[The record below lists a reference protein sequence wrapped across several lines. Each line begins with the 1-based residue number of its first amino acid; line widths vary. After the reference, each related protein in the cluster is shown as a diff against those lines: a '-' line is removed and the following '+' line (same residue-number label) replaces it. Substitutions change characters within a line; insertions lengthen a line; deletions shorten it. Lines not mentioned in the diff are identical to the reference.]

1 MGCLYNVKFLIEHT
15 NPLKLRAVIDKM
27 SELYNGN
34 AVKIG
39 GSLVIAGVNDK
50 GAYMIKVMIPR
61 GEPRTIEGLIA
72 PTMRGIVVTVESDK
86 PLALTLAVKDL
97 VKIIK
102 SWEPEVLVSMLE

>member
-1 MGCLYNVKFLIEHT
+1 MECLYKVKFLIEHT

-27 SELYNGN
+27 SESYNEN

-50 GAYMIKVMIPR
+50 GVYMIKVTISR
-61 GEPRTIEGLIA
+61 GETRTIEGLIA
-72 PTMRGIVVTVESDK
+72 PAMRGIVVTVESDN

-102 SWEPEVLVSMLE
+102 SCEPEVLISMLE